1 MTIKECIEFA
11 NSLKNNYTIDF
22 DKLSEFCDM
31 VISELSEN
39 KEGLRQSDNAE
50 RLMDI
55 REWLIE
61 NIFRDDYVM
70 FSDAR
75 EVGQI
80 DLIEVIA
87 SLYNEY
93 HNAVMGEPYDYMF
106 HWANKCGSWVEEDL
120 FDRVLKKEDADE
132 GIN

>member
-1 MTIKECIEFA
+1 MGDVK
-11 NSLKNNYTIDF
+11 
-22 DKLSEFCDM
+22 
-31 VISELSEN
+31 
-39 KEGLRQSDNAE
+39 

-61 NIFRDDYVM
+61 NIFREGYVM
-70 FSDAR
+70 HSDAR
-75 EVGQI
+75 EVNGI

-93 HNAVMGEPYDYMF
+93 HYAVLGEPYDYMF

-120 FDRVLKKEDADE
+120 FDRVLKTESEAEDGKKA
-132 GIN
+132 

>member
-1 MTIKECIEFA
+1 MTHKENITAILECFFSGYKEELIEEA
-11 NSLKNNYTIDF
+11 CNRILEQESMD
-22 DKLSEFCDM
+22 
-31 VISELSEN
+31 
-39 KEGLRQSDNAE
+39 GNAE
-50 RLMDI
+50 RLKDI

-61 NIFRDDYVM
+61 HIFRDDYVM

-75 EVGQI
+75 EVGDI

-106 HWANKCGSWVEEDL
+106 HWANKCGSWVEEDF
-120 FDRVLKKEDADE
+120 FDRVLKENTDE
-132 GIN
+132 EKA

>member
-1 MTIKECIEFA
+1 MEDKKKR
-11 NSLKNNYTIDF
+11 LK
-22 DKLSEFCDM
+22 
-31 VISELSEN
+31 
-39 KEGLRQSDNAE
+39 
-50 RLMDI
+50 DI

-61 NIFRDDYVM
+61 NIFRDGYVM

-93 HNAVMGEPYDYMF
+93 HNAVTGEPYDYMF
-106 HWANKCGSWVEEDL
+106 HWANKCGSWVDEDL
-120 FDRVLKKEDADE
+120 FDRVLKDE
-132 GIN
+132 

>member
-1 MTIKECIEFA
+1 MNDKEKR
-11 NSLKNNYTIDF
+11 LK
-22 DKLSEFCDM
+22 
-31 VISELSEN
+31 
-39 KEGLRQSDNAE
+39 
-50 RLMDI
+50 DI

-61 NIFRDDYVM
+61 NIFRDGYVM

-75 EVGQI
+75 EAGQI

-106 HWANKCGSWVEEDL
+106 HWANKCGSWVDEDL
-120 FDRVLKKEDADE
+120 FDRVLKEDHPDE
-132 GIN
+132 T

>member
-1 MTIKECIEFA
+1 MSAK
-11 NSLKNNYTIDF
+11 SVF
-22 DKLSEFCDM
+22 DWAE
-31 VISELSEN
+31 E
-39 KEGLRQSDNAE
+39 EGLRQADNAE
-50 RLMDI
+50 RLKDI
-55 REWLIE
+55 RAWLIE
-61 NIFRDDYVM
+61 HIFRDDHVM

-75 EVGQI
+75 EVGDI

-120 FDRVLKKEDADE
+120 FDRVLNKENSDE
-132 GIN
+132 EKA

>member
-1 MTIKECIEFA
+1 MSAK
-11 NSLKNNYTIDF
+11 SVF
-22 DKLSEFCDM
+22 DWAE
-31 VISELSEN
+31 E
-39 KEGLRQSDNAE
+39 EGLRQINNEE
-50 RLMDI
+50 RLDKI

-61 NIFRDDYVM
+61 NIFRDGNVM

-75 EVGQI
+75 EAGQI

-93 HNAVMGEPYDYMF
+93 HNAVMGKPYDYMF

-120 FDRVLKKEDADE
+120 FDRVLKGEDKDE
-132 GIN
+132 

>member
-1 MTIKECIEFA
+1 MMT
-11 NSLKNNYTIDF
+11 
-22 DKLSEFCDM
+22 
-31 VISELSEN
+31 
-39 KEGLRQSDNAE
+39 DNAE
-50 RLMDI
+50 RLKDI

-61 NIFRDDYVM
+61 HIFRDDHVM

-75 EVGQI
+75 EVEGI

-93 HNAVMGEPYDYMF
+93 HNAVMGKPYDYMF

-120 FDRVLKKEDADE
+120 FDRVLNKENSDE
-132 GIN
+132 EKA